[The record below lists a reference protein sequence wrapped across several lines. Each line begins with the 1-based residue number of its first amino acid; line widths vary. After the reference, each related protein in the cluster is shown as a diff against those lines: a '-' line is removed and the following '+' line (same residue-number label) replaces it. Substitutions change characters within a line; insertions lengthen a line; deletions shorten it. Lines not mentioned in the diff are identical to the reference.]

1 MTFCLL
7 DYLQRLYKLF
17 EDLNS
22 ELYEKMEKTLPGFD
36 KIVEKVLRDLYTR
49 LEKLTEEKEAEKRE
63 ARKKDGLPEYEW
75 PKTDP

>member
-1 MTFCLL
+1 M
-7 DYLQRLYKLF
+7 F

-49 LEKLTEEKEAEKRE
+49 LQKLTEKKEAEKRE
-63 ARKKDGLPEYEW
+63 ARKKAGLPEYEW